1 MPAQASEGQ
10 ALSAAKSDRQYID
23 SKKASRKG
31 FVAWLAFNCLF
42 FFSQREREAGDGG
55 MHVYRI
61 SSFLAVW
68 KRRHSFHSVAAA
80 PLGALLSLCLLAQ
93 SLLPTLS
100 SILICQ
106 AALSKRS
113 RSSLR
118 TVILSYPFQ
127 YISREL
133 ATRWD
138 SQLKAHACLAG
149 DAVGLVGPGD
159 LLR

>member
-1 MPAQASEGQ
+1 MPARASEGQ
-10 ALSAAKSDRQYID
+10 ALSAAKGDRQCID

-31 FVAWLAFNCLF
+31 FVVWLVFNSPF
-42 FFSQREREAGDGG
+42 FFPREGGRQGWRETCIQNLFIPGSVEKE
-55 MHVYRI
+55 M
-61 SSFLAVW
+61 L
-68 KRRHSFHSVAAA
+68 HSVAAA
-80 PLGALLSLCLLAQ
+80 PLGALLSLCLLAR

-149 DAVGLVGPGD
+149 DAMGLVGPGD
-159 LLR
+159 LLG